1 MKSRFASNSRSWLP
15 SSPHPVL
22 MSGRRRRRTISSWNR
37 PHFVF
42 LIALACS
49 GDPHPAR
56 PVTGRPGTIPLPDPR
71 VGAAAQSAC
80 LVGDTLLRR
89 IPGTTVRWSPA
100 TPFDS
105 LWHGPSTRWACH
117 LAAIG
122 KIPEAT
128 AAIDSL
134 LAWLKARGWV
144 DSTTISADG
153 PDGTILGVRW
163 RGVTCLVEG
172 RWDGGDDA
180 DTPTARSDTVEVH
193 LACTPTVAGD
203 LPVP

>member
-1 MKSRFASNSRSWLP
+1 MSVHTGWKR
-15 SSPHPVL
+15 PVL
-22 MSGRRRRRTISSWNR
+22 VL
-37 PHFVF
+37 F
-42 LIALACS
+42 IALACS
-49 GDPHPAR
+49 RDPHPAR
-56 PVTGRPGTIPLPDPR
+56 PVPGRPGTMPLPDPR
-71 VGAAAQSAC
+71 VDAAAQSAC
-80 LVGDTLLRR
+80 VVGDTLLRR

-122 KIPEAT
+122 KIPEGT

-134 LAWLKARGWV
+134 LEWLRARGWV

-153 PDGTILGVRW
+153 PDGTILGVRR

-172 RWDGGDDA
+172 RWDGGDDT
-180 DTPTARSDTVEVH
+180 DTSAARSDTVEVH
-193 LACTPTVAGD
+193 LACTPTMAAD
-203 LPVP
+203 LLPP